1 MIKYRIR
8 DYPKWYLN
16 DNVHREDGPAIECAE
31 GYKEWWLNGKAY
43 TEQEFIQITQG
54 KELSV
59 AEIEQLLGYKI
70 KVVKMIEYTVRVYE
84 DRTKWLLNGKLHRED
99 GPALEHAD
107 GTKFWFLNGKR
118 HRIDGPAVEYTS
130 GKKAWYLNGKQY
142 SEQEFNQLIQGKELS
157 VAEIEQLLGY
167 KIKVVK

>member
-1 MIKYRIR
+1 MIKYRVR

-16 DNVHREDGPAIECAE
+16 DNVHREDGPECAE

-70 KVVKMIEYTVRVYE
+70 KVVKMIEYTVQVYE
-84 DRTKWLLNGKLHRED
+84 DRTAWFLKGKLHRED
-99 GPALEHAD
+99 GPAVEWSN
-107 GTKFWFLNGKR
+107 GEKQWYLNGQI
-118 HRIDGPAVEYTS
+118 HREDGPAVEYPS
-130 GKKAWYLNGKQY
+130 GNKAWYLNGKKFT
-142 SEQEFNQLIQGKELS
+142 EQEFNQMTQSKELS
-157 VAEIEQLLGY
+157 VADIEQLLGY
-167 KIKVVK
+167 KVKIVDK